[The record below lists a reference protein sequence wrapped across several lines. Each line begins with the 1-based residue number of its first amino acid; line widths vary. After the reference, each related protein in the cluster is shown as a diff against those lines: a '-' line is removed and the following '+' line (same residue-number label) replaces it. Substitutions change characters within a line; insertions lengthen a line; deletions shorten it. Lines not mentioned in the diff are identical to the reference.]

1 MLNNVMPQ
9 RGTFFELL
17 GAHTDRVVAGAN
29 ATMRLVSG
37 LGNPHADNAALIEE
51 VNANESSA
59 DRIKS
64 DFIHLLYESFTTPI
78 NREQLHTLISDL
90 DRILDTLQSVANAIS
105 MYSIEKSTAEAR
117 TMASLAADACLRLN
131 RAVITLADRSRGQA
145 ALIDFCTEV
154 DKIEGVAAEAMRDA
168 VTKLFEHEGDEAAA
182 WHALKMR
189 GFYFTQEEVL
199 RGCKRAAKTIE
210 EILLENS

>member
-78 NREQLHTLISDL
+78 NREQLHTLILDL
-90 DRILDTLQSVANAIS
+90 DRILDTLQSVANAVA
-105 MYSIEKSTAEAR
+105 MYNIDKSTAEAR

-154 DKIEGVAAEAMRDA
+154 DKIEGVAVEAMRAA
-168 VTKLFEHEGDEAAA
+168 VTKLFENEGDEAAA

-199 RGCKRAAKTIE
+199 RDCKRAAKTIE

>member
-37 LGNPHADNAALIEE
+37 LGNPSADNAALIEE
-51 VNANESSA
+51 VNANETSA
-59 DRIKS
+59 DRIKA

-78 NREQLHTLISDL
+78 NREQLHTLILDL

-105 MYSIEKSTAEAR
+105 MYNIDKSTTEAR

-199 RGCKRAAKTIE
+199 RDCKRAAKTIE

>member
-78 NREQLHTLISDL
+78 NREQLHTLILDL

-105 MYSIEKSTAEAR
+105 MYNIDKSTTEAR

-154 DKIEGVAAEAMRDA
+154 DKIEGVAVEAMRAA
-168 VTKLFEHEGDEAAA
+168 VTKLFENEGDEAAA

-199 RGCKRAAKTIE
+199 RDCKRAAKTIE

>member
-78 NREQLHTLISDL
+78 NREQLHTLILDL

-105 MYSIEKSTAEAR
+105 MYNIDKSTTEAR

-145 ALIDFCTEV
+145 ALIDFC
-154 DKIEGVAAEAMRDA
+154 
-168 VTKLFEHEGDEAAA
+168 LPS
-182 WHALKMR
+182 
-189 GFYFTQEEVL
+189 L
-199 RGCKRAAKTIE
+199 R
-210 EILLENS
+210 LS

>member
-17 GAHTDRVVAGAN
+17 GSHTDRLVAGAN

-37 LGNPHADNAALIEE
+37 LGNPGVDAAALIEE

-59 DRIKS
+59 DRIKA
-64 DFIHLLYESFTTPI
+64 DFIQLLYESFTTPI
-78 NREQLHTLISDL
+78 NREQLHTLILDL
-90 DRILDTLQSVANAIS
+90 DRILDTLQTVANAIA
-105 MYSIEKSTAEAR
+105 MYHIEGSTSEAR

-131 RAVITLADRSRGQA
+131 RAVITLADRSREQES
-145 ALIDFCTEV
+145 LIEFCREV
-154 DKIEGVAAEAMRDA
+154 DVIEGVAAQAMREA

-182 WHALKMR
+182 WHAMKMR

-210 EILLENS
+210 EILIENS

>member
-78 NREQLHTLISDL
+78 KREQLHTLILDL
-90 DRILDTLQSVANAIS
+90 DRILDTLQSVANAVA
-105 MYSIEKSTAEAR
+105 MYNIDKSTAEAR

-154 DKIEGVAAEAMRDA
+154 DKIEGVAVEAMRAA
-168 VTKLFEHEGDEAAA
+168 VTKLFENEGDEAAA

-199 RGCKRAAKTIE
+199 RDCKRAAKTIE

>member
-64 DFIHLLYESFTTPI
+64 DSES
-78 NREQLHTLISDL
+78 Q
-90 DRILDTLQSVANAIS
+90 
-105 MYSIEKSTAEAR
+105 
-117 TMASLAADACLRLN
+117 
-131 RAVITLADRSRGQA
+131 RAG
-145 ALIDFCTEV
+145 
-154 DKIEGVAAEAMRDA
+154 
-168 VTKLFEHEGDEAAA
+168 
-182 WHALKMR
+182 
-189 GFYFTQEEVL
+189 
-199 RGCKRAAKTIE
+199 RGCPTPGVDR
-210 EILLENS
+210 LFDSCGFVGP

>member
-1 MLNNVMPQ
+1 M
-9 RGTFFELL
+9 
-17 GAHTDRVVAGAN
+17 
-29 ATMRLVSG
+29 
-37 LGNPHADNAALIEE
+37 
-51 VNANESSA
+51 NANESSA

-78 NREQLHTLISDL
+78 NREQLHTLILDL
-90 DRILDTLQSVANAIS
+90 DRILDTLQSVANAVA
-105 MYSIEKSTAEAR
+105 MYNIDKSTAEAR

-154 DKIEGVAAEAMRDA
+154 DKIEGVAVEAMRAA
-168 VTKLFEHEGDEAAA
+168 VTKLFENEGDEAAA

-199 RGCKRAAKTIE
+199 RDCKRAAKTIE

>member
-17 GAHTDRVVAGAN
+17 GSHTDRLVAGAN

-37 LGNPHADNAALIEE
+37 LGNRGVDAAALIEE

-59 DRIKS
+59 DRIKA
-64 DFIHLLYESFTTPI
+64 DFIQLLYESFTTPI
-78 NREQLHTLISDL
+78 NREQLHTLILDL
-90 DRILDTLQSVANAIS
+90 DRILDTLQSVANAIA
-105 MYSIEKSTAEAR
+105 MYNIEGSTSEAR

-131 RAVITLADRSRGQA
+131 RAVITLADRSREQES
-145 ALIDFCTEV
+145 LIEFCREV
-154 DKIEGVAAEAMRDA
+154 DLIEGVAAQAMREA

-182 WHALKMR
+182 WHAMKMR

-210 EILLENS
+210 EILIENS